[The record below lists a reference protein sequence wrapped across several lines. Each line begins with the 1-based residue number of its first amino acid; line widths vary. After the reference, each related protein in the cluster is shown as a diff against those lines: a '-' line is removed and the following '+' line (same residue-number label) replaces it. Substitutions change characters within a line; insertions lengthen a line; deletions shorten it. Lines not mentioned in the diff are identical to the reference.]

1 MYFEKFTTF
10 LYPFKINGKTE
21 YKQVKD
27 ITQNV
32 RVRKEILAN
41 VTLYDE
47 YDIRDAETPEHI
59 AERVY
64 GNAKYHWVVMLC
76 NERYDYVNDFPLSQF
91 ELDAHIANTYGATA
105 ASSPHHYLDSN
116 GFITDTSLKS
126 INLLTNGYGYITTP
140 TVKVERNIIDKDVIG
155 EYVEAQASV
164 TISDQIPFAGTI
176 TGNILTV
183 TYVTQAMRKGQLI
196 YDKTTLGAATTT
208 NLGIPAGTKIIQTNA
223 DDNTLTGTG
232 SIGTYRLNNSVTG
245 TVATS
250 IGQVG
255 ISSAPVVS
263 LYSTDGLVLSLKVI
277 NYGKGYFNIP
287 TVSIGYP
294 NDPLNGILTSPAS
307 ITPATIGSSIS
318 VFEVVTNSDH
328 EVEINESK
336 RRIKL
341 ISPAL
346 LNQILKNFND
356 LI

>member
-1 MYFEKFTTF
+1 MYFEKFPTF
-10 LYPFKINGKTE
+10 LYPFQINGKTE

-41 VTLYDE
+41 ITLYDE

-91 ELDAHIANTYGATA
+91 ELDTHITNTYGTA
-105 ASSPHHYLDSN
+105 SADTPHHYLDSN

-126 INLLTNGYGYITTP
+126 IDLLTNGYGYITTP
-140 TVKVERNIIDKDVIG
+140 SVKVERNIIDKDVIG

-196 YDKTTLGAATTT
+196 YDKTTTGAITTV
-208 NLGIPAGTKIIQTNA
+208 NSGILAGTKIIATNA
-223 DDNTLTGTG
+223 EDNTLTGTG
-232 SIGTYRLNNSVTG
+232 SIGTYRLNNSVTA

-250 IGQVG
+250 LGQVG
-255 ISSAPVVS
+255 ISSAPIIE

-287 TVSIGYP
+287 TVTIGYP
-294 NDPLNGILTSPAS
+294 KDPPDGTLTSPAS
-307 ITPATIGSSIS
+307 ITPATARASIS
-318 VFEVVTNSDH
+318 VYEAVTNSDY
-328 EVEINESK
+328 EVGINESK